1 MRGVLATI
9 AGILLLGLI
18 AIFGQI
24 IANSRLESHQ
34 TAIFQFFTSQ
44 SATFKMPD
52 TLKWEAQKRV
62 ALYQSLM
69 EAEQLDEGMIVN
81 RLASGESADRCD
93 SLLFSSLRYVALKK
107 LHMIKE
113 AQIAWDAIAKSQ
125 EDGHWLRHPQC
136 RETTSR
142 DMLLGVLAAFTQDP
156 PHFRNHV
163 IDLLRYVHA
172 NNGYLSEG
180 RFDVSYLLP
189 GVAEILR
196 VYARGNQIAEYTL
209 PATVF
214 FGFSTIEFAAILP
227 QPGYRSHLTALSTWI
242 ELELQDH
249 PRYAPHSYKLR
260 SAVNELSAAFDPF
273 TYSRL
278 RQQRLS
284 WIAGKLFQ
292 QDPQNLFF
300 KWLRLRTAQALTP
313 LTRTIMLQELINME
327 QFPTNHLPRNCD
339 RKADYLWQRD
349 SSEYKSVTEN
359 CSKQF
364 GGVDFMWMTALLLDP
379 SHDSPVTSEVKTSN
393 EPTLP

>member
-1 MRGVLATI
+1 MRGVLTTI
-9 AGILLLGLI
+9 AGIFLLGVI
-18 AIFGQI
+18 ALFGQI

-34 TAIFQFFTSQ
+34 TAIFQFFISQ
-44 SATFKMPD
+44 SSTYRMPD

-62 ALYQSLM
+62 ALYHALIESQHL
-69 EAEQLDEGMIVN
+69 EDGMIVN
-81 RLASGESADRCD
+81 RLADGSSVDRCD

-113 AQIAWDAIAKSQ
+113 AQVAWEAIAKSQ

-136 RETTSR
+136 RKTTSR

-156 PHFRNHV
+156 PHHRNHI
-163 IDLLRYVHA
+163 IDLLRYVDA
-172 NNGYLSEG
+172 NNGYLSDG
-180 RFDVSYLLP
+180 RFDIAYMLP

-196 VYARGNQIAEYTL
+196 VYARGNQIANYKL
-209 PATVF
+209 PPAVF

-227 QPGYRSHLTALSTWI
+227 RPGYRSHLTALSSWI

-249 PRYAPHSYKLR
+249 PRYAQHSNKLR
-260 SAVNELSAAFDPF
+260 SAVNQISGAVAPF
-273 TYSRL
+273 TYSGL

-292 QDPQNLFF
+292 QDPHNIFF

-313 LTRTIMLQELINME
+313 LTRTIMLQELMNME
-327 QFPTNHLPRNCD
+327 QFPADRLPRNCD

-349 SSEYKSVTEN
+349 STEYKSISDVCT
-359 CSKQF
+359 KQF
-364 GGVDFMWMTALLLDP
+364 GGVDFIWMTALLLDP
-379 SHDSPVTSEVKTSN
+379 SHDTTLVSDVK
-393 EPTLP
+393 